1 MVVALVSEDRAGA
14 IVSTRSPFLCRLDAT
29 FSRKEVQRQSNVESC
44 PARQVVGEKCRNRVR
59 WTPGL
64 RELPRRRAV
73 SDTGSKSTGWLALV
87 ALATAQFVMVLDQSV
102 MNVSISALVKDFDTT
117 VSTIQAVITLYCL
130 VMAMLIMTGAKI
142 GDIIGRRR
150 AFVIGLI
157 IYACG
162 SALTAASQ
170 TVFTLALGWS
180 ILEGIG
186 AGLVL
191 PALAALIAGNFEGPR
206 RKVAYAIIGG
216 VAGAGI
222 AIGPIL
228 GGWATTNVTWRIVF
242 VGEVVLVAFILI
254 MTPKVKD
261 AVRPDPVPKLDYV
274 GSVLSASGLGLFVFG
289 VLESSTWGWLKP
301 KNSPITIFG
310 FSLTI
315 FVMAAGLALI
325 WAFVTWQRHREE
337 TNRDPLVH
345 LSLARVSS
353 VRAGLIGL
361 FSQNLIL
368 MGVFFVIPLYLQLV
382 LGLDAL
388 QTGIKMLPISITMF
402 LTAAA
407 GSRLSNRFPVR
418 SIVRAGL
425 VVTIAGCLILLTT
438 IQPTLS
444 NAGFALGMAVLGIGM
459 GLMVSQLGNVVQS
472 SVEDSG
478 RSEAGGLQYTGQQL
492 GSSLGVALIG
502 AIVLM
507 GLTSTFISNV
517 EKDSRISSEV
527 AAQVGVAAGN
537 NTNFV
542 SSDEVHAAA
551 TEAGLDSASATAI
564 VEDYEAAQL
573 RSLKA
578 GLLAAS
584 LLALLSLALTR
595 ELPHER
601 VVRRRKET
609 STEVQ
614 ERRRSAAGD
623 SS

>member
-1 MVVALVSEDRAGA
+1 
-14 IVSTRSPFLCRLDAT
+14 
-29 FSRKEVQRQSNVESC
+29 
-44 PARQVVGEKCRNRVR
+44 
-59 WTPGL
+59 
-64 RELPRRRAV
+64 V
-73 SDTGSKSTGWLALV
+73 SDASGKSKGWLALV

-142 GDIIGRRR
+142 GDIIGRRK

-162 SALTAASQ
+162 SALTAVSQ
-170 TVFTLALGWS
+170 TVFQLALGWS
-180 ILEGIG
+180 VLEGIG

-242 VGEVVLVAFILI
+242 AGEVLLVAFILI
-254 MTPKVKD
+254 MTPKVMD
-261 AVRPDPVPKLDYV
+261 ARRPDPAPKLDYV

-310 FSLTI
+310 FSLTL
-315 FVMAAGLALI
+315 FVMAAGLGLI
-325 WAFVTWQRHREE
+325 WGFVTWQRHREE

-345 LSLARVSS
+345 LSLARVPS
-353 VRAGLIGL
+353 VRSGLIGL

-388 QTGIKMLPISITMF
+388 ETGIKMLPVSITMF
-402 LTAAA
+402 LTSAV

-418 SIVRAGL
+418 TIVRAGL
-425 VVTIAGCLILLTT
+425 VVTIAGSLILLST

-444 NAGFALGMAVLGIGM
+444 NAGFAIGMGVLGIGM

-472 SVEDSG
+472 SVDDSG

-507 GLTSTFISNV
+507 GLTSNFVTNV
-517 EKDSRISSEV
+517 EKDPRISSEV

-542 SSDEVHAAA
+542 SSDQVHAAA
-551 TEAGLDSASATAI
+551 TAAGLDSASATAV

-578 GLLAAS
+578 GLLAAG
-584 LLALLSLALTR
+584 LLALLSLAFTR
-595 ELPHER
+595 ELPHEQPAR
-601 VVRRRKET
+601 TKKEPEPAQ
-609 STEVQ
+609 S
-614 ERRRSAAGD
+614 
-623 SS
+623 

>member
-1 MVVALVSEDRAGA
+1 M
-14 IVSTRSPFLCRLDAT
+14 
-29 FSRKEVQRQSNVESC
+29 
-44 PARQVVGEKCRNRVR
+44 
-59 WTPGL
+59 
-64 RELPRRRAV
+64 
-73 SDTGSKSTGWLALV
+73 SDSSGTSKGWLALV

-102 MNVSISALVKDFDTT
+102 MNVSISALVKDFNTS

-162 SALTAASQ
+162 SALTAVSQ
-170 TVFTLALGWS
+170 TVFQLALGWS
-180 ILEGIG
+180 VLEGIG

-242 VGEVVLVAFILI
+242 AGEVLLVAFILI
-254 MTPKVKD
+254 MTPKVMD
-261 AVRPDPVPKLDYV
+261 ARRPGPAPKLDYV

-289 VLESSTWGWLKP
+289 VLESSTWGWVQP

-310 FSLTI
+310 FSLTL
-315 FVMAAGLALI
+315 FVMAAGLGLI
-325 WAFVTWQRHREE
+325 WGFVTWQRHREE
-337 TNRDPLVH
+337 TDKDPLVH
-345 LSLARVSS
+345 LSLARVPS
-353 VRAGLIGL
+353 VRSGLIGL

-388 QTGIKMLPISITMF
+388 ETGIKMLPVSITMF
-402 LTAAA
+402 LTSAV

-418 SIVRAGL
+418 TIVRTGLAVTVAGS
-425 VVTIAGCLILLTT
+425 LILLST

-444 NAGFALGMAVLGIGM
+444 NAGFAIGMGVLGIGM

-472 SVEDSG
+472 SVDDSG

-502 AIVLM
+502 AIVLI
-507 GLTSTFISNV
+507 GLTSTFITNV
-517 EKDSRISSEV
+517 EKDPRISSEV

-542 SSDEVHAAA
+542 SSDQVHAAA
-551 TEAGLDSASATAI
+551 TSAGLDSASAAAV

-578 GLLAAS
+578 GLLAAG
-584 LLALLSLALTR
+584 LLALFSLAFTR
-595 ELPHER
+595 ELPHEQPAR
-601 VVRRRKET
+601 TRKEPQLVP
-609 STEVQ
+609 S
-614 ERRRSAAGD
+614 
-623 SS
+623 

>member
-1 MVVALVSEDRAGA
+1 MDRPTGVDGGRCEDR
-14 IVSTRSPFLCRLDAT
+14 LD
-29 FSRKEVQRQSNVESC
+29 
-44 PARQVVGEKCRNRVR
+44 
-59 WTPGL
+59 L
-64 RELPRRRAV
+64 RERRREQGV
-73 SDTGSKSTGWLALV
+73 SDSGTTSTGWLALV

-102 MNVSISALVKDFDTT
+102 MNVSISALVKDFDTS

-162 SALTAASQ
+162 SALTAVSQ
-170 TVFTLALGWS
+170 TVLQLALGWS
-180 ILEGIG
+180 VLEGIG

-242 VGEVVLVAFILI
+242 AGEVLLVAFILV
-254 MTPKVKD
+254 MTPKVHD
-261 AVRPDPVPKLDYV
+261 AERPDPTPKLDYV

-289 VLESSTWGWLKP
+289 VLESSTWGWLQP
-301 KNSPITIFG
+301 KDSPITIFG
-310 FSLTI
+310 FSLTL
-315 FVMAAGLALI
+315 FVMTAGLALV
-325 WAFVTWQRHREE
+325 WGFVTWQRHREA
-337 TNRDPLVH
+337 TDKDPLVH
-345 LSLARVSS
+345 LSLARVPS
-353 VRAGLIGL
+353 VRSGLIGL

-368 MGVFFVIPLYLQLV
+368 MGVFFVVPLYLQLV

-388 QTGIKMLPISITMF
+388 ETGIKMLPVSITMF
-402 LTAAA
+402 LTSAI

-418 SIVRAGL
+418 TIVRAGL
-425 VVTIAGCLILLTT
+425 VVTIAGSLILLATVR
-438 IQPTLS
+438 PTLS

-472 SVEDSG
+472 SVDDSG

-507 GLTSTFISNV
+507 GLTSNFIANV
-517 EKDSRISSEV
+517 EQDPRISSEV

-537 NTNFV
+537 NTDFL
-542 SSDEVHAAA
+542 SSDQVHAAA
-551 TEAGLDSASATAI
+551 TAAGLDSASATAI

-578 GLLAAS
+578 GLLAAG
-584 LLALLSLALTR
+584 LLALLSLAFTK
-595 ELPHER
+595 ELPHEQPAR
-601 VVRRRKET
+601 TK
-609 STEVQ
+609 Q
-614 ERRRSAAGD
+614 EPQPVPT
-623 SS
+623 